1 MSTTFLLCAPPTPI
15 GVVGRV
21 GRYVSSFVR
30 VGSTWIVSFYR
41 LNMCNGRV
49 ESQLLPSLAFF
60 LMAHVN
66 PVRAWIFT
74 WNNYP
79 VDAYDQFQA
88 HRDEIIAIN
97 IGREVGDSGTPHL
110 QGHLVLKKPCRLAH
124 LHALFPHVHFEPRRG
139 SELQA
144 VEYTRKEGNAD
155 RLDWDDR
162 HQGSRTDISAV
173 ASLVSANPRLGVLSV
188 AQQMPTAFLKYH
200 SGVNA
205 LSRALIPKP
214 PRVRDVEVFWFHGVT
229 GSGKSFTADLEA
241 HAAASDDSDVY
252 RWSIQSLRWAEGYL
266 GQRCVIFE
274 ELRPSW
280 ADFTFAKL
288 LVLLDK
294 YQCSVE
300 VKGSSV
306 PWCATKIWI
315 TTALSPDQFLSPE
328 EHKSNPYGI
337 EQLFRRITT
346 VRLFSQPYRPL
357 PVSESEFGTA
367 AESVVIVPDAYS
379 RPPTPPVRALARQFP
394 QPDSDD
400 EIPVVPQFL
409 PPCVPRPRGVDQD
422 FVDMTQCDDE

>member
-1 MSTTFLLCAPPTPI
+1 
-15 GVVGRV
+15 
-21 GRYVSSFVR
+21 
-30 VGSTWIVSFYR
+30 
-41 LNMCNGRV
+41 
-49 ESQLLPSLAFF
+49 
-60 LMAHVN
+60 MAHVN
-66 PVRAWIFT
+66 PCRAWIFT

-79 VDAYDQFQA
+79 VDAYDLFQA
-88 HRDEIIAIN
+88 HRDEIICIN

-124 LHALFPHVHFEPRRG
+124 LHSLFPLVHFEPRRG

-144 VEYTRKEGNAD
+144 VEYTRKEGNPD

-173 ASLVSANPRLGVLSV
+173 AALVAANPRVAVLSV

-200 SGVNA
+200 HGVSA

-214 PRVRDVEVFWFHGVT
+214 PRVRDINVFWFYGVT
-229 GSGKSFTADLEA
+229 GSGKSYTADLEA
-241 HAAASDDSDVY
+241 HTAAGDDSDVY
-252 RWSIQSLRWAEGYL
+252 RWSIQSLRWAEGYV
-266 GQRCVIFE
+266 GQRHVIFE
-274 ELRPSW
+274 ELRPTW

-288 LVLLDK
+288 LVLLDR

-306 PWCATKIWI
+306 PWCAVKIWV

-337 EQLFRRITT
+337 EQLLRRITE
-346 VRLFSQPYRPL
+346 VRHFAQPYRPVPL
-357 PVSESEFGTA
+357 PESVSDP
-367 AESVVIVPDAYS
+367 AESVILAPSGYV
-379 RPPTPPVRALARQFP
+379 RPPTPPIRALARQFP
-394 QPDSDD
+394 GADSDD
-400 EIPVVPQFL
+400 DTIPVPQFL

-422 FVDMTQCDDE
+422 FVDMSQCDDE